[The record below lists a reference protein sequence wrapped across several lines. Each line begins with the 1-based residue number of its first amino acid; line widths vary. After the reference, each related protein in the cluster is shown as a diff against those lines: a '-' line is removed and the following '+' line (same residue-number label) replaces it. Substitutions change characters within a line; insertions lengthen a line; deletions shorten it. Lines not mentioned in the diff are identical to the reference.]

1 MSHHVL
7 LIGGHGKV
15 AQLLTPLLLKR
26 SWTVTSLIRSQEQV
40 PTIENL
46 GAGQPGKL
54 NVLVH
59 SIEDVSTKEHATS
72 ILNEVKPDYI
82 AFSAGAGGKG
92 GPERTFKIDR
102 DAAVH
107 FIHAAASIPS
117 ITRFLLVSYNGS
129 RRNAA
134 PWWPSGEWDSY
145 FEKVNNGVLA
155 NYYRAKI
162 VADEELYKA
171 SRASNGGLIGIGL
184 RPATLTAEPAGKV
197 VLGKTPSVYGNA
209 SRETVAKTADA
220 LLAADGV
227 KNSWIDLYD
236 GDEDLEQAVKR
247 VVKEGIDTAEGEP
260 VYNS

>member
-26 SWTVTSLIRSQEQV
+26 SWTVTSVIRSQEQV
-40 PTIENL
+40 ATIEKL

-54 NVLVH
+54 NVLVR
-59 SIEDVSTKEHATS
+59 SIEDVSSKDHATG

-107 FIHAAASIPS
+107 FIQAAASIPS
-117 ITRFLLVSYNGS
+117 ITRFLLVSYTGS

-134 PWWPSGEWDSY
+134 PWWPAGEWEKYVD
-145 FEKVNNGVLA
+145 KVNNGVLA
-155 NYYRAKI
+155 NYYKAKI
-162 VADEELYKA
+162 VADEELYKT
-171 SRASNGGLIGIGL
+171 SRASSGNLVGIGL
-184 RPATLTAEPAGKV
+184 RPATLTTEPAGKV
-197 VLGKTPSVYGNA
+197 ALGKTPNVFGNV

-220 LLAADGV
+220 LLAAEGV

-236 GDEDLEQAVKR
+236 GDEDLEQAVQR
-247 VVKEGIDTAEGEP
+247 VVAEGVDAAEGEP
-260 VYNS
+260 VYSS